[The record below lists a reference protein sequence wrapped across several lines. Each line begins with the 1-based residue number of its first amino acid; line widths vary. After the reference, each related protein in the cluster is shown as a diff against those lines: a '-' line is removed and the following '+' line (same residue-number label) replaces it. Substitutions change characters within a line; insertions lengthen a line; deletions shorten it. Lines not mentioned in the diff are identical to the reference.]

1 MNQEEINSGI
11 ELLCE
16 TSAEVKSYYS
26 NDQNIV
32 EALNNAKKEDLQKC
46 MDYYKSKSGVVIDPR
61 KEIIEKLLNK
71 EKFTVESLHE
81 LINSYKEGKENQFR
95 SYKETFSIVFPAITF
110 YGHNS
115 QRDFVKTFT
124 EKLISDLEISNEVKE
139 VSFDFQGVRQQ
150 GSERYWV
157 AIYNKH
163 QENQSI
169 GVQFFI
175 EFFEGKIGYGVYKH
189 ENQTYLKPRVSLSPE
204 DFDYNDMLSYFQESK
219 QTLLDDIPK
228 YENLHTIPLLNHKL
242 FKISHGSFK
251 AKKDSPIIDT
261 FKSNNWIVLHE
272 NTRKGQADAF
282 KNDLKVG
289 DYVYITI
296 GSRELVG
303 IAKLTSDN
311 WEYVPN
317 DIVDDD
323 GWLYREVEMIQPA
336 IRKNPKELKTHQ
348 KIFYPS
354 ANSTFSEISHDNLLE
369 ANNLLFKPYFNAEFT
384 LETTNKYTVEEMDS
398 ESNQILFGPPGT
410 GKTYNTINKALQL
423 LGDEISDLKR
433 KDVKALFKRRL
444 EEGRIVF
451 TTFHQ
456 SMTYED
462 FIEGIKP
469 ETKDELISYTIEDGI
484 FKQLCYKAI
493 FAHFS
498 SNNDIVTEFNAFDD
512 LYDRYIESIE
522 GRLEKLKDDEK
533 LLLPLKSSGYFTEI
547 KSINEDENYLLTRGT
562 RANSDAKVF
571 KERLRLLYNKFKSI
585 DDIKDVSADIRSVG
599 KGLGWSSNYYGV
611 FKDFKAFEKASSTN
625 KSSNRTASITYNDY
639 DKIKNFISNSSLPE
653 KFLENADNFVLII
666 DEINRGSVS
675 QIFGELIT
683 LLESDKRLGKPEELT
698 LTLPYSKTSFGV
710 PPNLYVLGTMNTADR
725 SVEALDTALR
735 RRFSF
740 IEMPPKPKLIQTEG
754 ELENGLINGINLS
767 SLLATINKRIEKLLD
782 KDHMI
787 GHSYFL
793 SVKDL
798 KDLKTA
804 FQNKIIPLL
813 QEYFFGDYGKIGLV
827 IGSDF
832 FDIID
837 NQVDEDFFAAF
848 EDYDSSPMLE
858 RKVYHL
864 KNVQKMIDKE
874 FIEALNSLERKK

>member
-11 ELLCE
+11 KLLCE
-16 TSAEVKSYYS
+16 TSAQVKGYYS

-32 EALNNAKKEDLQKC
+32 DALNNAKQEDLQKC
-46 MDYYKSKSGVVIDPR
+46 MDYYKSKSGVVINPR
-61 KEIIEKLLNK
+61 KDIILKLLNSG
-71 EKFTVESLHE
+71 KFSVESLHE
-81 LINSYKEGKENQFR
+81 LINSHKEGKENQFR

-115 QRDFVKTFT
+115 QREFVKSFT
-124 EKLISDLEISNEVKE
+124 EKLIEDLEISNEVKE

-189 ENQTYLKPRVSLSPE
+189 ENQTYLKPRVSLTPE
-204 DFDYNDMLSYFQESK
+204 EFEYNEMLSYFQESK
-219 QTLLDDIPK
+219 QILLDDIPK
-228 YENLHTIPLLNHKL
+228 YDNLQILELDNHKL
-242 FKISHGSFK
+242 YKISHGSFK
-251 AKKDSPIIDT
+251 AKKTAHVIDT
-261 FKSNNWIVLHE
+261 FKANNWIVLHE
-272 NTRKGQADAF
+272 DTGKGQADAF
-282 KNDLKVG
+282 KSDLKAG
-289 DYVYITI
+289 DYVYITV
-296 GSRELVG
+296 GSKELIG
-303 IAKLTSDN
+303 IAKLINNDWN
-311 WEYVPN
+311 YVPN
-317 DIVDDD
+317 DIVDSD
-323 GWLYREVEMIQPA
+323 GWIYREVEIVQPA
-336 IRKNPKELKTHQ
+336 VRKKPKDLTNK
-348 KIFYPS
+348 KAFYPS
-354 ANSTFSEISHDNLLE
+354 ANSTFSKIKPENILE
-369 ANNLLFKPYFNAEFT
+369 ANDNLFKPYFNTEFIT
-384 LETTNKYTVEEMDS
+384 AYLNINNSDKMVNEL
-398 ESNQILFGPPGT
+398 NQILFGPPGT

-423 LGDEISDLKR
+423 LDDDISNLKR
-433 KDVKALFKRRL
+433 KEIKALFKKRI

-469 ETKDELISYTIEDGI
+469 ETKDEQISYTIEDGI

-493 FAHFS
+493 FANFS
-498 SNNDIVTEFNAFDD
+498 SNTEVVTEFNEFDN
-512 LYDRYIESIE
+512 LYESYIEFVES
-522 GRLEKLKDDEK
+522 RLEKLKDAEK
-533 LLLPLKSSGYFTEI
+533 LLLPLKSAGYFTEI
-547 KSINEDENYLLTRGT
+547 KSINEDEKYFLTRGT

-571 KERLRLLYNKFKSI
+571 KERIRLLYNKFKTI
-585 DDIKDVSADIRSVG
+585 DDIKDVSVDVRSVG

-611 FKDFKAFEKASSTN
+611 FKDFKKFEKSSSKN
-625 KSSNRTASITYNDY
+625 KSLNRTASISYNDY
-639 DKIKNFISNSSLPE
+639 DKIKNFISNSSIPE
-653 KFLENADNFVLII
+653 KFQDNADKFVLII
-666 DEINRGSVS
+666 DEVNRGSVS

-683 LLESDKRLGKPEELT
+683 LLESDKRLGNPEELT

-710 PPNLYVLGTMNTADR
+710 PPNLFVLGTMNTADR

-740 IEMPPKPKLIQTEG
+740 IEMPPKPELIQSEG
-754 ELENGLINGINLS
+754 KLKNGKIKGISLS
-767 SLLATINKRIEKLLD
+767 SLLETLNKRIEKLLD

-793 SVKDL
+793 SIENL

-804 FQNKIIPLL
+804 FQNNILPLL
-813 QEYFFGDYGKIGLV
+813 QEYFFGDFGKIGLV

-832 FDIID
+832 FDIKD
-837 NQVDEDFFAAF
+837 NQVDEEFFAAF

-858 RKVYHL
+858 RKIYHL
-864 KNVQKMIDKE
+864 KNIQKMSDKE
-874 FIEALNSLERKK
+874 FIEALNGLERKE